1 MSFIHTIERTRTNTP
16 QGAHSPGSIIH
27 KKLLMQNRD
36 NHPGTPRGHRDQWSR
51 FTRCSRPLC
60 SSQTTNPS
68 HPPPHEHPPAKGGR
82 EPCGLGHARDNPGQ
96 TRPNPHT
103 PHRACTGT
111 GACCSRTQQCA
122 KRPSTGRIHPL
133 PTRKRAYWE
142 QKHHMNSRC
151 LSIFH
156 P

>member
-16 QGAHSPGSIIH
+16 QGAHPPGSIIH

-36 NHPGTPRGHRDQWSR
+36 KHPGTPRGPPG
-51 FTRCSRPLC
+51 PLVPFHKMLA
-60 SSQTTNPS
+60 STMQFPNNKPVTPTAART
-68 HPPPHEHPPAKGGR
+68 PATKRGGR

-96 TRPNPHT
+96 TRPNP
-103 PHRACTGT
+103 PGT

-122 KRPSTGRIHPL
+122 KRPSVLVNGPRSSRRTCRGR
-133 PTRKRAYWE
+133 TRRPSTNAG
-142 QKHHMNSRC
+142 R
-151 LSIFH
+151 

>member
-16 QGAHSPGSIIH
+16 QGAHPPGSIIH

-36 NHPGTPRGHRDQWSR
+36 KHPGTPGGHRDHWSR

-68 HPPPHEHPPAKGGR
+68 HPPPHEHPPPQKGGAR
-82 EPCGLGHARDNPGQ
+82 TMRPRPCAGQSGTNKTQPPRGPGPVVPGPNSVPKDHPCSSTVPVPATGQAGGVLEDHPPTLDGRD
-96 TRPNPHT
+96 
-103 PHRACTGT
+103 
-111 GACCSRTQQCA
+111 
-122 KRPSTGRIHPL
+122 
-133 PTRKRAYWE
+133 
-142 QKHHMNSRC
+142 